1 MISVRAWR
9 LAEVLELCTKF
20 GGNAALTV
28 AELINGGLYFLALMG
43 VFFVSDRRRARNI
56 YAIAEVGLG
65 AF

>member
-1 MISVRAWR
+1 
-9 LAEVLELCTKF
+9 
-20 GGNAALTV
+20 
-28 AELINGGLYFLALMG
+28 LYFLALMG